1 MVEAAATAVRA
12 PRDRCLVREN
22 HRAFLRAGGEAM
34 LEIIPVPA
42 DGHRLI
48 SYPQLWRGIAD
59 AYISLQF

>member
-12 PRDRCLVREN
+12 PRDLVREN